1 MCPMPVRNSSEL
13 KPLKIC
19 HVASCFPPSR
29 GGVETFVYNLCKR
42 LVEKGH
48 RVKVITSDRGK
59 SSGKYHEWI
68 DGIEVIRF
76 PERYHLFEAPIM
88 PRIALRALREDYDV
102 LHVHGM
108 VPSVSDLAL
117 VVGFLRRK
125 PKVITYHYDAVT
137 PKYGVIGRLTGVVYA
152 GFAGIILKLADVV
165 VATTRS
171 YARTSPVLGNTWE
184 KAVIIP
190 CGVDTSKFSPNQ
202 SQESRSATSTT
213 EDHSV
218 LYVGKL
224 IHYKGVDNLIRA
236 FQLVLEKCPNCR
248 LTIAGNGDEREE
260 LMQLSSELGLGGK
273 VVFAGDIPDQ
283 LLAQY
288 YRDSDLLVLPSL
300 ESRREAFGMVLLEA
314 MACGIPVI
322 ASDIPGPDEVV
333 SNDENGLL
341 TPPGDTAKLAEAII
355 TILSDPRRAAMG
367 GRALR
372 GMKLEYDWSIIA
384 GRYEDL
390 YRSSVKQGAN

>member
-1 MCPMPVRNSSEL
+1 
-13 KPLKIC
+13 
-19 HVASCFPPSR
+19 
-29 GGVETFVYNLCKR
+29 
-42 LVEKGH
+42 
-48 RVKVITSDRGK
+48 
-59 SSGKYHEWI
+59 
-68 DGIEVIRF
+68 
-76 PERYHLFEAPIM
+76 
-88 PRIALRALREDYDV
+88 
-102 LHVHGM
+102 
-108 VPSVSDLAL
+108 
-117 VVGFLRRK
+117 
-125 PKVITYHYDAVT
+125 
-137 PKYGVIGRLTGVVYA
+137 
-152 GFAGIILKLADVV
+152 
-165 VATTRS
+165 
-171 YARTSPVLGNTWE
+171 
-184 KAVIIP
+184 
-190 CGVDTSKFSPNQ
+190 
-202 SQESRSATSTT
+202 
-213 EDHSV
+213 V

-260 LMQLSSELGLGGK
+260 LVQLSSELGLEGK
-273 VVFAGDIPDQ
+273 VVFAGDVPDQ

-341 TPPGDTAKLAEAII
+341 TPPGDTAKLAEAMI
-355 TILSDPRRAAMG
+355 TILSDPRRAEMG

-372 GMKLEYDWSIIA
+372 SAKLGYDWSIIT

-390 YRSSVKQGAN
+390 YRSSVKQEQINGN